1 MEAITLHSDCKQ
13 QIHQTQFLYGKD
25 VQQSVGPLLREQ
37 KANSVLVLCGI
48 EALRRTGWY
57 KQMLQ
62 SLRQTKLT
70 FWELGGIEYQ
80 AQLEQIETGITLCKK
95 QQVDYILAVG
105 GGSVIDS
112 AKAIAMG
119 ALCDQCI
126 WSYFTT
132 EQRPEAALP
141 VSVLLTIPG
150 SGSEN
155 NDQAMITNDDT
166 LLKLSC
172 RSAVLQ
178 PQYCLINPEIFYT
191 ISQEQLAHATVI
203 ILHRIICD
211 YLLRC
216 RQGADQKQLKRLEE
230 GMRLLMRKA
239 RQLQTNRFDD
249 DAWNQLVLLDSR
261 RDTALETGKQ
271 EDSCQRMAAELS
283 SMCQVPYG
291 AVLAVLLPA
300 WMQFISQKNQQELMT
315 FSQNVMGI
323 SAEFPAETQ
332 ISEGIMGLQK
342 FFREL
347 QLADN
352 LCALGIQQFCFKNI
366 AQICTGY
373 GWGQERPSGVLQ
385 TLYWQDLYQIYQ
397 SVYRQP
403 VLEELYPA

>member
-1 MEAITLHSDCKQ
+1 
-13 QIHQTQFLYGKD
+13 
-25 VQQSVGPLLREQ
+25 
-37 KANSVLVLCGI
+37 
-48 EALRRTGWY
+48 
-57 KQMLQ
+57 
-62 SLRQTKLT
+62 
-70 FWELGGIEYQ
+70 
-80 AQLEQIETGITLCKK
+80 
-95 QQVDYILAVG
+95 
-105 GGSVIDS
+105 
-112 AKAIAMG
+112 
-119 ALCDQCI
+119 
-126 WSYFTT
+126 
-132 EQRPEAALP
+132 
-141 VSVLLTIPG
+141 
-150 SGSEN
+150 
-155 NDQAMITNDDT
+155 
-166 LLKLSC
+166 
-172 RSAVLQ
+172 
-178 PQYCLINPEIFYT
+178 
-191 ISQEQLAHATVI
+191 
-203 ILHRIICD
+203 
-211 YLLRC
+211 
-216 RQGADQKQLKRLEE
+216 
-230 GMRLLMRKA
+230 MRLLMRKA

-323 SAEFPAETQ
+323 SAELPAETQ

-342 FFREL
+342 FFWEL